1 MDQCHMP
8 QNTGENPAQFFLD
21 AVKSGSTSGVKA
33 ALQLGAQIDAAI
45 EGDLTALHIAV
56 QQRDYDM
63 VVELLA
69 QGADPNIPDS
79 LGDTPLFLAAGYG
92 EAKILTKL
100 IEKNGDPD
108 TLNSSKAN
116 ALMRAAYHDHAE
128 CCEILLKHMK
138 KLSIDHQDNSYST
151 AVMWAVISGRTK
163 ALEVLLRHNPDL
175 SLKDGQNRTAF
186 GVASW
191 FDMLDANNMM
201 IDHQKNSLAVAAKA
215 AFSAQEAAEK
225 QARNETQTSNRVNR
239 HAALRN
245 YLRR

>member
-1 MDQCHMP
+1 MP
-8 QNTGENPAQFFLD
+8 QNAAQNPNQFFLD
-21 AVKSGSTSGVKA
+21 AVKTGKTENIA
-33 ALQLGAQIDAAI
+33 TAMALGAKIDSPLD
-45 EGDLTALHIAV
+45 GDLTALHIAV

-69 QGADPNIPDS
+69 RGADPNKPDS

-92 EAKILTKL
+92 EAKILEKL
-100 IEKNGDPD
+100 IEKNGDAD
-108 TLNSSKAN
+108 ALNKNKSN

-138 KLSIDHQDNSYST
+138 KLTIDHQDDSKNT
-151 AVMWAVISGRTK
+151 AVMWAVISGRTQ

-175 SLKDGQNRTAF
+175 SLKDGEDRTAF

-201 IDHQKNSLAVAAKA
+201 IAHQKNNLVAAAKA
-215 AFSAQEAAEK
+215 AFTAQEAADK
-225 QARNETQTSNRVNR
+225 KARREAQTGSRKNR
-239 HAALRN
+239 HAALRR